1 MGENLFPVIVCSV
14 SVCLQTV
21 AVFLSAGTSN
31 LEHEKGGQKMDKWE
45 ECCELV
51 EHVFG
56 EKPESPEE
64 LVQIMICMA
73 DAIVDVRNGERKPQS
88 TLRS

>member
-1 MGENLFPVIVCSV
+1 M
-14 SVCLQTV
+14 
-21 AVFLSAGTSN
+21 AVFLPAGTFN
-31 LEHEKGGQKMDKWE
+31 LESKQGGNRMNDKWE

-73 DAIVDVRNGERKPQS
+73 DAIEDLRSGERKPQN